1 MNWKSRIPEK
11 EKIYQQVI
19 EYLALIEMLLIVPE
33 TNVATQRYGAQV
45 IRGEMK
51 NSLLDGDSQNYD
63 LDRGFTRHP
72 IDDNFGQ
79 GVVVKLASPYIIN
92 CIKLLLWDRDM
103 RYCLFSWIRMRNT
116 HRCRRTREELHCIKW
131 INLFIIRFS
140 SIRIEERVC

>member
-1 MNWKSRIPEK
+1 MNNSRVLK
-11 EKIYQQVI
+11 NFIYKPVQGI
-19 EYLALIEMLLIVPE
+19 EYLPVVLNKVLFLVPE

-103 RYCLFSWIRMRNT
+103 RYYMFS
-116 HRCRRTREELHCIKW
+116 
-131 INLFIIRFS
+131 
-140 SIRIEERVC
+140 

>member
-103 RYCLFSWIRMRNT
+103 RYFMILYTW
-116 HRCRRTREELHCIKW
+116 
-131 INLFIIRFS
+131 
-140 SIRIEERVC
+140 

>member
-1 MNWKSRIPEK
+1 MKLPTKSMHGNIAYLIFFKEFLLKNLVNAIYHKRRMNWKSRIPEK

-19 EYLALIEMLLIVPE
+19 EYLALIEMLLIHVVPE

-103 RYCLFSWIRMRNT
+103 RYCLFS
-116 HRCRRTREELHCIKW
+116 
-131 INLFIIRFS
+131 
-140 SIRIEERVC
+140 

>member
-1 MNWKSRIPEK
+1 MNWISRIPEK
-11 EKIYQQVI
+11 VKIYQQVI
-19 EYLALIEMLLIVPE
+19 EYLALIEMLFIVPE

-103 RYCLFSWIRMRNT
+103 RYFMILYGLMRNI
-116 HRCRRTREELHCIKW
+116 CNKIREELHFIKW
-131 INLFIIRFS
+131 IDLYKIFFLLYYCKRNY
-140 SIRIEERVC
+140 

>member
-1 MNWKSRIPEK
+1 MK
-11 EKIYQQVI
+11 EDLCTSGNISTVI
-19 EYLALIEMLLIVPE
+19 SDKKLCAEHFTCSLVPE
-33 TNVATQRYGAQV
+33 TNIATQRFGAQV

-72 IDDNFGQ
+72 IDDNYGQ

-103 RYCLFSWIRMRNT
+103 R
-116 HRCRRTREELHCIKW
+116 
-131 INLFIIRFS
+131 
-140 SIRIEERVC
+140 

>member
-1 MNWKSRIPEK
+1 MK
-11 EKIYQQVI
+11 EDLCTSGNISTVI
-19 EYLALIEMLLIVPE
+19 SDKKLCAESFTCLLVPE
-33 TNVATQRYGAQV
+33 TNIATQRFGAQV

-72 IDDNFGQ
+72 IDDNYGQ

-103 RYCLFSWIRMRNT
+103 R
-116 HRCRRTREELHCIKW
+116 
-131 INLFIIRFS
+131 
-140 SIRIEERVC
+140 